1 MSAPEKFRSALNG
14 FNRDDVVNYLEYLN
28 NKHNLL
34 VNRLNAEVESLRA
47 QLQSPDQSPSEELSV
62 LEQERDALALQ
73 LEELRTQKDALQER
87 CDALERAL
95 ADAQTVSAPAEI
107 PPAVPTEAVCSPEA
121 ELEMYRRAERTE
133 RIARERA
140 EQLYR
145 QTNGVLTEASL
156 RVNEMADRVVPMA
169 DQILMQLSQLQSAVY
184 ASRQSLQDAVGI
196 LNTLHPDHN

>member
-62 LEQERDALALQ
+62 LERERDALALQ

-107 PPAVPTEAVCSPEA
+107 PPAVSTEAVCSPEA